1 MGLTGGT
8 GTTTITMD
16 STASLMIGQ
25 TGWTTTWTGHPAAQ
39 MALMVWMETGPIW
52 WVDGMASGGWQG
64 VVAAVGLWLV
74 VPTGVAE
81 QCTVNKE
88 RMARCS

>member
-1 MGLTGGT
+1 MGSTGGT
-8 GTTTITMD
+8 GTTITMD
-16 STASLMIGQ
+16 STASLIIGQ
-25 TGWTTTWTGHPAAQ
+25 TGWTTTWTGRPAAQ
-39 MALMVWMETGPIW
+39 MALMVWMETWPIW
-52 WVDGMASGGWQG
+52 WV
-64 VVAAVGLWLV
+64 AVGLWLV